1 MILIYIILYFVFFC
15 ILSIIIL
22 YIYIYCITF
31 FSISYHHIISYH
43 APCALKEIRDALN
56 VTLIIT
62 LQPEDGTPTEVGTLH
77 VLNLEKHIPKQL
89 CPTVTLW
96 LFNIAMEHGP
106 FIDGLPLFPY

>member
-1 MILIYIILYFVFFC
+1 MILIYYILFFC

-22 YIYIYCITF
+22 YIYILYYIF

-106 FIDGLPLFPY
+106 FTDGLPLFPY